1 MNRIKNKL
9 FLLIGV
15 LLVLHF
21 DISSQT
27 TQTYTASG
35 LNTWTVPNC
44 VTSVTV
50 EVWGAGGGGGGGD
63 IDTYSGSG
71 GGGGGYSKSTISVV
85 AGTVCQLYVGAGG
98 AGGKNSNG
106 KDGEDSWFIN
116 KTTILAKGGGG
127 GKSGNLIV
135 IGKGG
140 TKGVGTITFFGGDG
154 GKAYIPVELNTSG
167 GGGGSSAGLFSNG
180 NNGTDGANGLV
191 NAPGGNAPLGGGAG
205 GSGCGKGGAPIPDCG
220 GFPGDAPGGGGG
232 GGNDDIV
239 LGKGGNGAPGQIKL
253 TWKTGDSWF
262 SNKTLSICSSNTFT
276 IAPVSGIDGDKFPS
290 GTTYSWELPIVTGNI
305 TGAKAQTSQ
314 TFISQT
320 LINPSKTVQTATY
333 LIKTST
339 DCNFTLTVTVY
350 PQSQL
355 ISSLTPQAI
364 CSGTLFHYEPKG
376 TAENLSYTW
385 KRLAAAG
392 INQPGKI
399 GIENIN
405 ETLTNSTDSPINVTY
420 IYTTTSN
427 GCNGMEQNVVLTILP
442 LPQLSS
448 ELHLP
453 AMCSGTMFN
462 YIPKGTISG
471 STFTWKRAAINGMEQ
486 AGSSGAGN
494 INEILTNTTAL
505 PINVTHVYTTSANGC
520 EGKPQNVTVTV
531 NPIPQ
536 LISGVNSHIICSGSP
551 FTYSPASEIPG
562 CVFTWNRLSINEIK
576 EATANGAGNIN
587 ETLTN
592 TSNSPIAVT
601 YTYTVTANGCVGK
614 THNVSVTVNPLPK
627 LNSTLTPN
635 AICSGTTFTYTPSG
649 TIQGSLFTWKR
660 ATVEGINPSGKA
672 GAGTIA
678 ESLTN
683 TASLPINVIY
693 NYNST
698 ANGCKGIEQSVV
710 VTVNSSAQLSS
721 VLNPPAICSGSTF
734 TYTPSGTI
742 QGSLFTWK
750 RAAIYGIEQAA
761 SSGTGNINETLTNTN
776 VSPINVMYL
785 YTTSVH
791 SCEGKIQNVIVTV
804 NPTPQLNSLPTTI
817 AVCSGTLF
825 SFNAE
830 NNKAGIT
837 YEWKRPNING
847 ILEASSIGVG
857 NINEIL
863 TNTTT
868 SSINVTYVYTP
879 MAKGCR
885 GNEQNVM
892 VTVNPAPQL
901 TSLLNPPAICSGTI
915 LSYTPTSTIAG
926 SAFMWSRAAIN
937 GISQAG
943 STGVGNIKETLI
955 NTASSTINIS
965 YAYKAKANGCEG
977 KPQHVIV
984 TINPI
989 PQLNSILNP
998 AAICSGTMF
1007 FYTPTSKTEG
1017 ATFAWSRSTIAGII
1031 QEGNKG
1037 MDKINESLTNSTI
1050 SPLNVM
1056 YVYNATANGCKG
1068 SDQNVVVT
1076 INPLP
1081 QLNSMLSP
1089 PAICSGKAFN
1099 YLPASTFANATY
1111 TWVRSATNGIEQVG
1125 SSGLG
1130 NINEVITNEKAS
1142 PIDVTYNYTT
1152 TANGC
1157 KGKEQSVIVK
1167 VNPLP
1172 KLNSTLTPSAIC
1184 SGTVFKYNATSITP
1198 DVHFSWKRINITG
1211 TPLASS
1217 SGTGNISE
1225 ILTNAT
1231 IAPLTFTY
1239 VYTTSAN
1246 NCDYNQNVLVTVNPL
1261 PTATIAGSCT
1271 KCLNDVAPNILFTGN
1286 SSKPPYKFTYKIN
1299 GGKNLLITSDAT
1311 GTALVPASTNLT
1323 GDFIYSLLSVS
1334 DSSSGLS
1341 CSQTQ
1346 TGNAIVKVVQLEA
1359 ELLGTTEVPVRAT
1372 KPIITFKAIGG
1383 KAPYTFTYNLNE
1395 SENLTKTTLGSSTSA
1410 TILAPTNVPGDF
1422 VYTVVNIKDAT
1433 GQSCVSEAT
1442 ATITVKAP
1450 NQNSKSKNSSNGSS
1464 KVKTVTVAPKRLM
1477 KLNSRYKLG
1486 K

>member
-21 DISSQT
+21 DISGQT
-27 TQTYTASG
+27 TQIYAASG
-35 LNTWTVPNC
+35 LNTWAVPNC

-50 EVWGAGGGGGGGD
+50 EVWGGGGGGGGGD

-71 GGGGGYSKSTISVV
+71 GGGGGYSKSVVNVV

-98 AGGKNSNG
+98 AGGKNSDG
-106 KDGEDSWFIN
+106 KDGEDSWFVN
-116 KTTILAKGGGG
+116 KTTVLARGGGG
-127 GKSGNLIV
+127 GRSGTLIV
-135 IGKGG
+135 VGKGG
-140 TKGVGTITFFGGDG
+140 AKGVGTITYTGGNG
-154 GKAYIPVELNTSG
+154 GRAYIPVELNTSG
-167 GGGGSSAGLFSNG
+167 GGGGSSAGTFSNG

-220 GFPGDAPGGGGG
+220 GFPGNAPGGGGG

-239 LGKGGNGAPGQIKL
+239 LGKGGNGAAGQIKL
-253 TWKTGDSWF
+253 TWNAGDSWF
-262 SNKTLSICSSNTFT
+262 SNKTISICNGNTFT
-276 IAPVSGIDGDKFPS
+276 IAPVSGTDGDKFPA

-314 TFISQT
+314 AFISQT

-355 ISSLTPQAI
+355 ITSLTPQAI
-364 CSGTLFHYEPKG
+364 CSGTLFHYVPKG
-376 TAENLSYTW
+376 TTDNLSFVW
-385 KRLAAAG
+385 KRLSAAG

-399 GIENIN
+399 GVENIN
-405 ETLTNSTDSPINVTY
+405 ETLTNSTDSPIKVTY

-448 ELHLP
+448 TLTP
-453 AMCSGTMFN
+453 SAICSGTMFN

-471 STFTWKRAAINGMEQ
+471 STFTWKRAAINGIEQ
-486 AGSSGAGN
+486 EGSSGAGN

-505 PINVTHVYTTSANGC
+505 PITVTYVYTTSASGC

-536 LISGVNSHIICSGSP
+536 LSNSVNSHTICSGST
-551 FTYSPASEIPG
+551 FTYSPASEMQS
-562 CVFTWNRLSINEIK
+562 CVFTWNRLSITEIK
-576 EATANGAGNIN
+576 EATANGVGKIN

-592 TSNSPIAVT
+592 TSNSPIAVN
-601 YTYTVTANGCVGK
+601 YTYTTTVNGCIGK
-614 THNVSVTVNPLPK
+614 IQNVSVTVNPLPK
-627 LNSTLTPN
+627 LNSTLTPG

-660 ATVEGINPSGKA
+660 AAVEGINPSGKA

-683 TASLPINVIY
+683 TTSLPINIIY

-698 ANGCKGIEQSVV
+698 ANGCKGIEERVV
-710 VTVNSSAQLSS
+710 VTVHSSAQLSG
-721 VLNPPAICSGSTF
+721 VLNPPSICSGATF
-734 TYTPSGTI
+734 TYTPSGSL

-750 RAAIYGIEQAA
+750 RAAINGIEQAA
-761 SSGTGNINETLTNTN
+761 SSGTGNINETLTNTTE
-776 VSPINVMYL
+776 SPINVLYL
-785 YTTSVH
+785 YTTSVNG
-791 SCEGKIQNVIVTV
+791 CDGKTQNVIVTV
-804 NPTPQLNSLPTTI
+804 NPIPQLNSLPPPV
-817 AVCSGTLF
+817 AVCSGIVFLF
-825 SFNAE
+825 NVE
-830 NNKAGIT
+830 NNKTGTT
-837 YEWKRPNING
+837 YEWKRLNVNG
-847 ILEASSIGVG
+847 IAEASSTGIG
-857 NINEIL
+857 NINETL
-863 TNTTT
+863 TNTTA
-868 SSINVTYVYTP
+868 SPINVTYVYTP
-879 MAKGCR
+879 MAKGCK
-885 GNEQNVM
+885 GKEQNVI
-892 VTVNPAPQL
+892 VTVNPQPQL
-901 TSLLNPPAICSGTI
+901 TSLLNPPAVCSGTI
-915 LSYTPTSTIAG
+915 LSYTPASTIAG
-926 SAFMWSRAAIN
+926 STFTWSRAAIN
-937 GISQAG
+937 EITQAG
-943 STGVGNIKETLI
+943 STGVGNIKETLV
-955 NTASSTINIS
+955 NTTSSPINIS
-965 YAYKAKANGCEG
+965 YVYTAKANGCDG
-977 KPQHVIV
+977 KPQNVMV

-1007 FYTPTSKTEG
+1007 FYTPASKTAG

-1037 MDKINESLTNSTI
+1037 TDKINELLTNSTA
-1050 SPLNVM
+1050 SPLNVT
-1056 YVYNATANGCKG
+1056 YVYNATANGCIG
-1068 SDQNVVVT
+1068 ADQNVVVT

-1081 QLNSMLSP
+1081 QLNSTLSP
-1089 PAICSGKAFN
+1089 PAICSGTSFN
-1099 YLPASTFANATY
+1099 YIPASTFANATY
-1111 TWVRSATNGIEQVG
+1111 TWIRLATNGIEQVG

-1130 NINEVITNEKAS
+1130 NINEVITNLTAS
-1142 PIDVTYNYTT
+1142 PVTVTYNYTA

-1184 SGTVFKYNATSITP
+1184 SGTVFKYTATSITP
-1198 DVHFSWKRINITG
+1198 DVHFSWKRVNITG
-1211 TPLASS
+1211 TPQTSL

-1225 ILTNAT
+1225 ILTNT
-1231 IAPLTFTY
+1231 TTAPLTFTY
-1239 VYTTSAN
+1239 VYTVSAN
-1246 NCDYNQNVLVTVNPL
+1246 NCDYNQNVLVAVNPL
-1261 PTATIAGSCT
+1261 PTATIAGSCI
-1271 KCLNDVAPNILFTGN
+1271 KCLNDVAPSILFTGN

-1299 GGKNLLITSDAT
+1299 GGKNFVITSDAT
-1311 GTALVPASTNLT
+1311 GTAMVPAATDVT
-1323 GDFIYSLLSVS
+1323 GDFTYSLLSVS

-1341 CSQTQ
+1341 CSQAQ
-1346 TGNAIVKVVQLEA
+1346 TGSANVKVVQLEA
-1359 ELLGTTEVPVRAT
+1359 ELLGTTEVPVRST

-1433 GQSCVSEAT
+1433 GQSCASEAT
-1442 ATITVKAP
+1442 ATITVNLP
-1450 NQNSKSKNSSNGSS
+1450 NQNSKSKNPSSGSP
-1464 KVKTVTVAPKRLM
+1464 KVKTVTAAPKRLM